1 VPVGMSRLKIGRA
14 SDVWSLGCIFY
25 QMVYGAPPF
34 QAYNM
39 HQKMRIIP
47 DDSWKIQYPDVSVP
61 IIPADKTESGQP
73 EKDEEKSVPVP
84 ACFIATMQRCLE
96 RDPKKRATIPELLA
110 EEWVNTIPATRESI
124 VVICNKGH
132 SIDSRVQK
140 HLVEILS
147 LKKTRPLSTSII
159 LYSCSITLPTCI
171 TRRGSHRLS
180 LFKMTAITKPSWIRL
195 LM

>member
-1 VPVGMSRLKIGRA
+1 MRHTDTPIEQIGTVNYMSPEAIEVPVGMSRWKIGRA

-61 IIPADKTESGQP
+61 IIKNQSSQP
-73 EKDEEKSVPVP
+73 ENDEKNSVPVP

-110 EEWVNTIPATRESI
+110 EEWVNTVPATRESM
-124 VVICNKGH
+124 VA
-132 SIDSRVQK
+132 SRIALLTPV
-140 HLVEILS
+140 
-147 LKKTRPLSTSII
+147 RRNTS
-159 LYSCSITLPTCI
+159 
-171 TRRGSHRLS
+171 
-180 LFKMTAITKPSWIRL
+180 
-195 LM
+195 